1 MQGHQGCCSIV
12 FPGQGGRVLNLLILA
27 FFLLVLTISA
37 YCLHDSDAITP
48 SALFGLGFFLCAAFA
63 ISNASSW
70 RYEASETVIF
80 TIVFGVMLFLFVSWV
95 VHLVMSKRDGA
106 IAINRSWVVPIN
118 RPVLLVFLVLQFIVF
133 VWTLRAISQMYPA
146 GDPLTSISLYDHA
159 NKFSEEGAEA
169 FPFPL
174 GPLRGL
180 CTSIGYYICYLL
192 GQSFGMGKEGEEK
205 PLLALNL
212 ATSMLVSFEGGGRT
226 TAVSFLIYCF
236 ITFLMV
242 KRQWG
247 ATRRTISFK
256 IFLVV
261 ATAFVIVI
269 ATFQTMLGLMGRSSG
284 TNYWDYICMYIGAE
298 IPNLDYY
305 LAGSHSPAGIFGC
318 MTFYTSINWIGSH
331 LGIPGLVYQLDLP
344 YRYMNGIIMGNVY
357 TTFYAFVYDF
367 GWWGIPMLT
376 AIMAFVSQWVY
387 ERAVRFDAGHHHCIW
402 VILYALAA
410 NTLIMS
416 FFSNKFFE
424 AFLCIGLVRN
434 LLFLACVHF
443 FNLLVAGRLE
453 HRSAMHAESLS
464 HGREG

>member
-1 MQGHQGCCSIV
+1 M
-12 FPGQGGRVLNLLILA
+12 NLLILA
-27 FFLLVLTISA
+27 FFLLVLLISA
-37 YCLHDSDAITP
+37 YLLHDLDAITP
-48 SALFGLGFFLCAAFA
+48 SVLFCLGFFLCAAFA
-63 ISNASSW
+63 MSNAASW

-80 TIVFGVMLFLFVSWV
+80 TVVLGVALFLFVSWV
-95 VHLVMSKRDGA
+95 VHLVMSKRHGEIEGSRA
-106 IAINRSWVVPIN
+106 WVVPVN
-118 RPVLLVFLVLQFIVF
+118 RPVLLAFLALQLIVF

-146 GDPLTSISLYDHA
+146 GDPLTSISLYDQA
-159 NKFSEEGAEA
+159 NKFSDKGAEA

-180 CTSIGYYICYLL
+180 CTSVGYYVCYLL
-192 GQSFGMGKEGEEK
+192 GQSFGMGRDGKEK

-212 ATSMLVSFEGGGRT
+212 AVSMLVSFEGGGRT
-226 TAVSFLIYCF
+226 TAVSFVIYCF
-236 ITFLMV
+236 IALLMV
-242 KRQWG
+242 KRQWR
-247 ATRRTISFK
+247 ATRTTISFK
-256 IFLVV
+256 TFLVV
-261 ATAFVIVI
+261 LAVFVFVI

-305 LAGSHSPAGIFGC
+305 LTGSHSPADIFGC
-318 MTFYTSINWIGSH
+318 MTLYTSINWIGAH
-331 LGIPGLVYQLDLP
+331 FGIPDLVYQLDLP
-344 YRYMNGIIMGNVY
+344 FRYMNSIIMGNVY

-367 GWWGIPMLT
+367 GWWGIPALT

-387 ERAVRFDAGHHHCIW
+387 EHAIRFDAGRHSCIW

-434 LLFLACVHF
+434 LLFLACVHIL
-443 FNLLVAGRLE
+443 NLLVSGALKR
-453 HRSAMHAESLS
+453 RNAMHEDSLPL
-464 HGREG
+464 GRED